1 MAKKAKKPETEAE
14 GGESAPAAEGAEGEK
29 KSGIKAL
36 LGNKLVIIGLGA
48 VLLLGGGGAGAW
60 FMFFKKKP
68 EGDAAAEAAKAP
80 PKKTAFVDMK
90 EMIVNISGNQAGERQ
105 NFIKVKVSLEVS
117 DAKAEGDIKP
127 LLPRVEDMFLVYL
140 RELRPQDLEGSAS
153 TFRLREELLK
163 RVNMALHPT
172 RVDAIVFR
180 ELLVQ

>member
-1 MAKKAKKPETEAE
+1 MAKKAAKPKTEAE
-14 GGESAPAAEGAEGEK
+14 GGEAGAEGAPEEGGAK
-29 KSGIKAL
+29 KGGIKGL
-36 LGNKLVIIGLGA
+36 LGNKLVLIGLA
-48 VLLLGGGGAGAW
+48 VVLLGGAGGGAW

-68 EGDAAAEAAKAP
+68 DAETAEAAKAP
-80 PKKTAFVDMK
+80 PKQTTFLDMK
-90 EMIVNISGNQAGERQ
+90 EMIVNIAGNQPGERQ
-105 NFIKVKVSLEVS
+105 NFIKVKVALEVGDKKTE
-117 DAKAEGDIKP
+117 DAIKP

-172 RVDAIVFR
+172 RVDGIVFR